1 MNSDIEKSN
10 KRFTI
15 DLDNNDTECEEKI
28 KIRYGNEIEKFQSQ
42 FNNKKERDE
51 FIRQIIKL
59 SDKEPEKNNKKRIRT
74 IEDNEAEIG
83 KRIKVKY
90 SDGFE
95 RIKKQCQNQ
104 K

>member
-59 SDKEPEKNNKKRIRT
+59 SDKINMYDEEKR
-74 IEDNEAEIG
+74 
-83 KRIKVKY
+83 
-90 SDGFE
+90 
-95 RIKKQCQNQ
+95 
-104 K
+104 